1 MWEQI
6 DVDAPIQY
14 TSLNQNQMFHF
25 NLSSDVV
32 LVVHKFIG
40 EWCLCLSKQK
50 YTDMVITHHG
60 VSITQVG
67 LC

>member
-40 EWCLCLSKQK
+40 E
-50 YTDMVITHHG
+50 
-60 VSITQVG
+60 
-67 LC
+67 